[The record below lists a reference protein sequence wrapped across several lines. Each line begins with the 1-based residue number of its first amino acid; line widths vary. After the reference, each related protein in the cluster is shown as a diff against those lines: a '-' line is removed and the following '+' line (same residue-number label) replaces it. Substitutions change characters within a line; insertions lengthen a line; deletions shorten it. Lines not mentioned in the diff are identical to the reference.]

1 MSLAHSLQCSIFGV
15 ETEHLG
21 VPSRAEPSRDEVGR
35 AIEAVVSKGSKD
47 RSSASR
53 EP

>member
-1 MSLAHSLQCSIFGV
+1 MN
-15 ETEHLG
+15 EHLD
-21 VPSRAEPSRDEVGR
+21 VPSREEVSR

-53 EP
+53 ER